1 MKFYTFR
8 AIIEPDENNTF
19 HGYIPLLKGCH
30 TCGDT
35 IEETKNNLKE
45 AVQCYVASL
54 IDDGESVPQETGFEF
69 FTTVSEK
76 DIKSVEKINQ
86 ANYA

>member
-19 HGYIPLLKGCH
+19 HGYVPLLRGCH
-30 TCGDT
+30 TWGET
-35 IEETKNNLKE
+35 LEETKKNIKE
-45 AVQCYVASL
+45 ATECYVASL
-54 IDDGESVPQETGFEF
+54 IDDGESVPQENGVEF

-76 DIKSVEKINQ
+76 DIKSVERINQ
-86 ANYA
+86 AGYA